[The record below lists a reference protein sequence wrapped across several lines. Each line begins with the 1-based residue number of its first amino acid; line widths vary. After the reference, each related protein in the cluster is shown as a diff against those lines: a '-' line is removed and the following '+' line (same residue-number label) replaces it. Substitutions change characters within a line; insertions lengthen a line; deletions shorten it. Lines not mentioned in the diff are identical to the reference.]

1 MAYPIKT
8 ERELLDRIAYKGPE
22 PGPGQAVTRT
32 YDWSG
37 AVTDAA
43 IWTPES
49 GNRFI
54 VSLISIN
61 TTAECTIT
69 IFDEDDS
76 EVNRLYKGIIQTK
89 NTIVIPYP
97 IPRVSSDI
105 DRSLSITTS
114 ATGGYLTVY
123 GWETGY
129 GELSTTTSV
138 TTSSSSSSSTSSS
151 TISISTSSSSSSSS
165 TSQTT
170 SSSSSSSSTSQT
182 TSSSSSSST
191 SQTTSS
197 SSSSSTSQTT
207 SSTSSSTVS
216 ISTSSITQSFT

>member
-1 MAYPIKT
+1 MAYPLKT
-8 ERELLDRIAYKGPE
+8 ERELLDRIAYQGAV
-22 PGPGQAVTRT
+22 PGVYGQGATRT

-43 IWTPES
+43 VWTPEL
-49 GNRFI
+49 GNRWV
-54 VSLISIN
+54 VSMISIN
-61 TTAECTIT
+61 TTAECTVT

-76 EVNRLYKGIIQTK
+76 EVDRLFKGIIQAK
-89 NTIVIPYP
+89 NTVIIPFP
-97 IPRVSSDI
+97 IPRSAAEI
-105 DRSLSITTS
+105 NRKLSITTS

-138 TTSSSSSSSTSSS
+138 TTSSSSSSSTS
-151 TISISTSSSSSSSS
+151 
-165 TSQTT
+165 
-170 SSSSSSSSTSQT
+170 QT

-197 SSSSSTSQTT
+197 SSSSSSSTSSTSHTTSSTSHTT
-207 SSTSSSTVS
+207 SSTSSSSVS
-216 ISTSSITQSFT
+216 NTTSSITQTFTG

>member
-8 ERELLDRIAYKGPE
+8 ERQLLDRIAYEGPI
-22 PGPGQAVTRT
+22 PGPGQGATRI

-37 AVTDAA
+37 AVTDAD
-43 IWTPES
+43 IWTPEA
-49 GNRFI
+49 GNRWI
-54 VSLISIN
+54 VSMIAIN
-61 TTAECTIT
+61 TSEACTVT

-76 EVNRLYKGIIQTK
+76 EVDRLFKGTLAANATVI
-89 NTIVIPYP
+89 IPYP
-97 IPRVSSDI
+97 IPRTAREI
-105 DRSLSITTS
+105 DRKLCITTS
-114 ATGGYLTVY
+114 ATGGFITVY

-138 TTSSSSSSSTSSS
+138 TTSSSSSSSTSL
-151 TISISTSSSSSSSS
+151 SSS
-165 TSQTT
+165 TS
-170 SSSSSSSSTSQT
+170 SQT

-207 SSTSSSTVS
+207 SSTSSSSVS
-216 ISTSSITQSFT
+216 ETTSSISQTYT